1 MKDEIIKEV
10 WKAKD
15 QIARECGHDLNKL
28 AALLRKKQQE
38 RGHETVNLTNQH
50 ATHSPTKP

>member
-15 QIARECGHDLNKL
+15 EIAQECGHDLHKL
-28 AALLRKKQQE
+28 VTLLRKKQQQ
-38 RGHETVNLTNQH
+38 RGHETVNLANRQSGGS
-50 ATHSPTKP
+50 SPKT